1 MIGMVFNLLDHP
13 LGQKIEEVDCHMK
26 KPQYTYKQTYIM
38 FFFNH
43 GLQVLTTSIKM
54 ILFESLGHFWD
65 V

>member
-1 MIGMVFNLLDHP
+1 MVFDLLDHSF
-13 LGQKIEEVDCHMK
+13 GQKFEVVDCHMT
-26 KPQYTYKQTYIM
+26 KPQYSYKQTYIM

-43 GLQVLTTSIKM
+43 GLQVLTTSVKM

>member
-1 MIGMVFNLLDHP
+1 MVFNLFDHP
-13 LGQKIEEVDCHMK
+13 FGQKIEVVDCYMA
-26 KPQYTYKQTYIM
+26 KPQCSYKQTYIR

-43 GLQVLTTSIKM
+43 GLQVLTTSVKM